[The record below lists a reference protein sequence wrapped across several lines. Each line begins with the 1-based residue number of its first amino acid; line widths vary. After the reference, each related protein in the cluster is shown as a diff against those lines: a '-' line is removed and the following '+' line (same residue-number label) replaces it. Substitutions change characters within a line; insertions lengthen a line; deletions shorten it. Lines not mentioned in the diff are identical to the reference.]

1 MSANAILKL
10 QSVGFS
16 AEQVGA
22 LAELI
27 DSQSATKPDLEA
39 TEHRLEARIED
50 VEHRLELKID
60 GVEHRLELKIE
71 AVKTQIAE
79 SQATLIRWF
88 VLTAVGA
95 VAIGAAVGGFI
106 FKPIP

>member
-1 MSANAILKL
+1 MSASAILKL

-27 DSQSATKPDLEA
+27 DTQSATKPDLEA
-39 TEHRLEARIED
+39 TEHHLGAKIEDVQHRLELKIED

-60 GVEHRLELKIE
+60 AL
-71 AVKTQIAE
+71 KTQIAE
-79 SQATLIRWF
+79 SEATLIKWF

-95 VAIGAAVGGFI
+95 VTIGAAVAGFI
-106 FKPIP
+106 FKHIP

>member
-1 MSANAILKL
+1 MSAGAILKL

-39 TEHRLEARIED
+39 TEHRF
-50 VEHRLELKID
+50 
-60 GVEHRLELKIE
+60 ELKIE
-71 AVKTQIAE
+71 TLETQIAE
-79 SQATLIRWF
+79 SEATLIRWF
-88 VLTAVGA
+88 VLTAVA
-95 VAIGAAVGGFI
+95 SVTIGAAVAGFI

>member
-10 QSVGFS
+10 WSVGFS

-39 TEHRLEARIED
+39 TEHRLE
-50 VEHRLELKID
+50 LKT
-60 GVEHRLELKIE
+60 EALKTR
-71 AVKTQIAE
+71 VAE
-79 SQATLIRWF
+79 SEATLIRWF
-88 VLTAVGA
+88 VLTAVA
-95 VAIGAAVGGFI
+95 SATIGAAVAGFM

>member
-1 MSANAILKL
+1 MSAGAILKL

-39 TEHRLEARIED
+39 TEHRLESKIEA
-50 VEHRLELKID
+50 
-60 GVEHRLELKIE
+60 VEHRLELKIE
-71 AVKTQIAE
+71 ALRTQIAE
-79 SQATLIRWF
+79 SEATLIRWF
-88 VLTAVGA
+88 VLTAVAA
-95 VAIGAAVGGFI
+95 VIIGAAVAGFI

>member
-1 MSANAILKL
+1 MSADAILKL
-10 QSVGFS
+10 WSVGFS

-39 TEHRLEARIED
+39 TER
-50 VEHRLELKID
+50 
-60 GVEHRLELKIE
+60 RLELKIE
-71 AVKTQIAE
+71 ALKTRIAE
-79 SQATLIRWF
+79 SEATLIRWF
-88 VLTAVGA
+88 VLTAVA
-95 VAIGAAVGGFI
+95 SATIGAAVAGFM

>member
-10 QSVGFS
+10 WSVGFS

-39 TEHRLEARIED
+39 TEHRLE
-50 VEHRLELKID
+50 
-60 GVEHRLELKIE
+60 LKIE
-71 AVKTQIAE
+71 ALKTRVAE
-79 SQATLIRWF
+79 SEATLVRWF
-88 VLTAVGA
+88 VLTAVA
-95 VAIGAAVGGFI
+95 SATIGAAVAGFM

>member
-10 QSVGFS
+10 WSVGFS

-39 TEHRLEARIED
+39 TER
-50 VEHRLELKID
+50 RLELKT
-60 GVEHRLELKIE
+60 EALK
-71 AVKTQIAE
+71 TRIAE
-79 SQATLIRWF
+79 SEATLIRWF
-88 VLTAVGA
+88 VLTAVA
-95 VAIGAAVGGFI
+95 SATIGAAVAGFM

>member
-1 MSANAILKL
+1 MMGAGAILKL

-39 TEHRLEARIED
+39 TER
-50 VEHRLELKID
+50 RLELKT
-60 GVEHRLELKIE
+60 EALK
-71 AVKTQIAE
+71 TRIAE
-79 SQATLIRWF
+79 SEATLIRWF
-88 VLTAVGA
+88 VLTAVA
-95 VAIGAAVGGFI
+95 SATIGAAVAGFM

>member
-1 MSANAILKL
+1 MMSASAILKL

-27 DSQSATKPDLEA
+27 DTQSATKPDLEA
-39 TEHRLEARIED
+39 TEHHLGAKIED
-50 VEHRLELKID
+50 VQHRLELKID
-60 GVEHRLELKIE
+60 AL
-71 AVKTQIAE
+71 KTQIAE
-79 SQATLIRWF
+79 SEATLIKWF

-95 VAIGAAVGGFI
+95 VTIGAAVAGFI
-106 FKPIP
+106 FKHIP

>member
-1 MSANAILKL
+1 MGAGAILKL

-16 AEQVGA
+16 AEQAGA

-39 TEHRLEARIED
+39 TEHRLETKIET
-50 VEHRLELKID
+50 VQHRLELKIED
-60 GVEHRLELKIE
+60 VEHRLELKIE

-79 SQATLIRWF
+79 SQATLIQWF
-88 VLTAVGA
+88 VLTAVA
-95 VAIGAAVGGFI
+95 SATIGAAVAGFM

>member
-1 MSANAILKL
+1 MGANAILKL
-10 QSVGFS
+10 RSVGFS

-27 DSQSATKPDLEA
+27 DSPSATKPDLET
-39 TEHRLEARIED
+39 TEHRLEA
-50 VEHRLELKID
+50 
-60 GVEHRLELKIE
+60 KIE

-79 SQATLIRWF
+79 SQAALVTQF

-95 VAIGAAVGGFI
+95 VTIGAAVAGFI
-106 FKPIP
+106 FKHVP

>member
-10 QSVGFS
+10 WSVGFS

-22 LAELI
+22 FAELI

-39 TEHRLEARIED
+39 TEHRLE
-50 VEHRLELKID
+50 
-60 GVEHRLELKIE
+60 LKIE
-71 AVKTQIAE
+71 ALKTRVAE
-79 SQATLIRWF
+79 SEATLVRWF
-88 VLTAVGA
+88 VLTAVA
-95 VAIGAAVGGFI
+95 SATIGAAVAGFT